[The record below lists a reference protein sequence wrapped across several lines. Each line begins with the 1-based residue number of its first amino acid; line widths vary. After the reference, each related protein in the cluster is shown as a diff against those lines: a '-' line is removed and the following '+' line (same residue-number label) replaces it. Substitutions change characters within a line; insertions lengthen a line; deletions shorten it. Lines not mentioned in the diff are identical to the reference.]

1 MSQKLKRITLKKKK
15 KSRTIVSICVVQN
28 LKVPVLVGGKALVHV
43 KHFSCELLADVT

>member
-1 MSQKLKRITLKKKK
+1 MSQKFKRIIKK
-15 KSRTIVSICVVQN
+15 KSHTIVSICVVQN